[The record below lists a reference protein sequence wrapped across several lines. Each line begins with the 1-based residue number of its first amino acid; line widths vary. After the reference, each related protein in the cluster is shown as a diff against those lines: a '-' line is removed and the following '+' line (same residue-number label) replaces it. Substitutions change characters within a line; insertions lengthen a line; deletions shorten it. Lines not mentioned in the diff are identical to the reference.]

1 MTRDKPT
8 ANHPPMTESP
18 DSLPSK
24 KVAHRDDAVAIVRR
38 LRDSR
43 FTAYFAGGC
52 VRDFLLGIE
61 PQDYDVAT
69 DARPDDVRKLF
80 AQTQAVGV
88 AFGVMLVRQ
97 GRSVIEV
104 ATFRSDGNYSDGR
117 RPDAVRFTDAR
128 EDALRRDFTIN
139 GLFQDPLTGQVI
151 DYVGGQDDLA
161 ARRLRAIGQADHRF
175 AEDHL
180 RLLRAVRFAARF
192 GLTIEPATAA
202 AMTAHAR
209 ELRHI
214 SPERVAEELRMMLTP
229 PTRRVAL
236 PLLEQFSQAD
246 VIFRF
251 ARGPEGPAL
260 DGHHAKP
267 LPRLTDLMQHLPP
280 EPISFGLALA
290 ATVLA
295 RQPAAAAADAL
306 FAALNHQAV
315 AATARALRQSLR
327 FSNDEES
334 AMRQILE
341 SVGKLLTET
350 PSPDRLPRV
359 ALLKR
364 FLAGK
369 TTADGRSLLRAI
381 AAIGCF
387 EHVIAAL
394 DRRLEELSASCVAP
408 SPLITGDDLIAMGF
422 SPGPPFKRLLD
433 QLYDAQLEEAV
444 TTKEQAA
451 ELARRLAVSPTVT
464 E

>member
-1 MTRDKPT
+1 
-8 ANHPPMTESP
+8 MTESP

-117 RPDAVRFTDAR
+117 RPDAVHFTDAR
-128 EDALRRDFTIN
+128 EDAQRRDFTIN

-229 PTRRVAL
+229 ATRRVAL
-236 PLLEQFSQAD
+236 PLLEQFAQAD

-251 ARGPEGPAL
+251 ARGPEGPAIGPAP

-267 LPRLTDLMQHLPP
+267 LPRLTNLMQHLPP
-280 EPISFGLALA
+280 EPISFGVALA

-295 RQPAAAAADAL
+295 RQPAAAVADAI
-306 FAALNHQAV
+306 FAALHHQAV

-369 TTADGRSLLRAI
+369 TAADGRSLLRAI

-387 EHVIAAL
+387 EQVIVTL
-394 DRRLEELSASCVAP
+394 NRRLEELSATYFAP
-408 SPLITGDDLIAMGF
+408 PPLITGDDLIAMGF
-422 SPGPPFKRLLD
+422 SPGPAFKRLLD

-451 ELARRLAVSPTVT
+451 DLARRLAASPTVT

>member
-1 MTRDKPT
+1 MPGGLSDRMTRDKPT

-267 LPRLTDLMQHLPP
+267 LP
-280 EPISFGLALA
+280 
-290 ATVLA
+290 VLA

-369 TTADGRSLLRAI
+369 TAADGRSLLRAI